1 MKIQFKPLYLSFALA
16 LVLSG
21 CGSAK
26 MVSTPVENIDRMP
39 LKTTPLKEKD
49 LQRWSHLDLVKDTVP
64 GMSVDKAYA
73 EVLKKIK
80 QHKLIVAIIDSGVDI
95 NHEDLKSVIWTNPKE
110 IAGNNIDDDKNGYID
125 DIHGWNFLGDAV
137 HEQLE
142 MTRIVK
148 KGPNTP
154 DYERAKAKLEED
166 IKGLQQDK
174 QQLDMILNAEKAIK
188 SYLNKDNFTLEEVKK
203 IETKDQSLLQA
214 KAMFSQFLTGMTKA
228 DFDKEIIDFK
238 DHVYGQLNYNLNV
251 EYDGRKIVGD
261 NPDDIKD
268 TKYGNN
274 NVVGPE
280 PKEAKHGTHVA
291 GIVAQVRGNKKGGD
305 GVANSAIT
313 IMPIRAV
320 PNGDEYDKDIALAIR
335 YAVDNGAKVINGSF
349 GKYFSQNKEWVM
361 SAMKYAASK
370 DVIIVIAAGNESY
383 DLDVTNKYPNDT
395 YDGSP
400 EFANNVLIVGALSP
414 DYGSK
419 MVASF
424 SNYGKNNVDIFAP
437 GEKIYA
443 TTPLNT
449 YEYLQGTSM
458 ASPNVAGVAALIRSS
473 IPRLSAIQVKQII
486 MESGTSLNNMISV
499 GEDKHKANFSEISKT
514 GKIVNAYNALLLAEK
529 VLDAT
534 LSQEEKNYYK
544 SLRTN

>member
-1 MKIQFKPLYLSFALA
+1 MKIQFKPLYLSLALA
-16 LVLSG
+16 LVLFG

-73 EVLKKIK
+73 ELLKGKK
-80 QHKLIVAIIDSGVDI
+80 ATKVIVGIVDSGVDI

-110 IAGNNIDDDKNGYID
+110 IVGNNIDDDKNGYVD
-125 DIHGWNFLGDAV
+125 DIHGWNFLGDAI

-148 KGPNTP
+148 RGSNTP
-154 DYERAKAKLEED
+154 EFDKAKAKLEED

-188 SYLNKDNFTLEEVKK
+188 SYLNKENFTLEEVKK

-228 DFDKEIIDFK
+228 EFDKEIIDFK

-261 NPDDIKD
+261 NPDDIND
-268 TKYGNN
+268 RKYGNN

-305 GVANSAIT
+305 GVAST
-313 IMPIRAV
+313 VSIMAVRAV
-320 PNGDEYDKDIALAIR
+320 PNGDEYDKDIALGIR

-349 GKYFSQNKEWVM
+349 GKYFSQNKELVIE
-361 SAMKYAASK
+361 AIKYAESK
-370 DVIIVIAAGNESY
+370 DVLLVIAAGNESY

-395 YDGSP
+395 YDNSP
-400 EFANNVLIVGALSP
+400 EFAKNVLIIGALTP

-458 ASPNVAGVAALIRSS
+458 ASPNVAGVAALIRAYYPS
-473 IPRLSAIQVKQII
+473 LTAVEVKQII
-486 MESGTSLNNMISV
+486 MESGTSLKNMISV
-499 GEDKHKANFSEISKT
+499 GEDKHKVNFSEISKS

-529 VLDAT
+529 MT
-534 LSQEEKNYYK
+534 KK
-544 SLRTN
+544 

>member
-16 LVLSG
+16 MVLSG

-26 MVSTPVENIDRMP
+26 MVSTPIENIDRMP

-73 EVLKKIK
+73 EVLKGKK
-80 QHKLIVAIIDSGVDI
+80 GTKVIVGIVDSGVDI

-110 IAGNNIDDDKNGYID
+110 IAGNNIDDDKNGYVD
-125 DIHGWNFLGDAV
+125 DVHGWNFLGDAI

-148 KGPNTP
+148 RGSNTP
-154 DYERAKAKLEED
+154 EYGKAKARLEEEL
-166 IKGLQQDK
+166 KGLQQDK
-174 QQLDMILNAEKAIK
+174 QQLDIILNAEKAIK
-188 SYLNKDNFTLEEVKK
+188 SFLKKDDFTIEEVKK

-214 KAMFSQFLTGMTKA
+214 KAMFSQFLTGMTKSE
-228 DFDKEIIDFK
+228 FDKEIIDYK

-261 NPDDIKD
+261 NPDDIND
-268 TKYGNN
+268 RKYGNN

-305 GVANSAIT
+305 GVAASVVE
-313 IMPIRAV
+313 IMAVRAV
-320 PNGDEYDKDIALAIR
+320 PDGDEYDKDIALGIR

-349 GKYFSQNKEWVM
+349 GKYFSQNKELVIE
-361 SAMKYAASK
+361 AIKYAESK
-370 DVIIVIAAGNESY
+370 DVLLVIAAGNESY

-400 EFANNVLIVGALSP
+400 EFAKNILIIGALTP

-458 ASPNVAGVAALIRSS
+458 ASPNVAGVAALIRSYY
-473 IPRLSAIQVKQII
+473 PRLTAIEVKQII
-486 MESGTSLNNMISV
+486 MESGTSLKNMISV
-499 GEDKHKANFSEISKT
+499 GEDKNKASFSEISKS

-529 VLDAT
+529 MT
-534 LSQEEKNYYK
+534 KK
-544 SLRTN
+544 

>member
-1 MKIQFKPLYLSFALA
+1 MKIQLRPLYLSLALA

-26 MVSTPVENIDRMP
+26 MVSTPVENIDKMP

-73 EVLKKIK
+73 EVLKGKK
-80 QHKLIVAIIDSGVDI
+80 ATKVIVGIVDSGVDI

-188 SYLNKDNFTLEEVKK
+188 SHLKKDNFTLEEVKK
-203 IETKDQSLLQA
+203 IDTKDQSLIQA

-251 EYDGRKIVGD
+251 TYDGRKIVGD

-305 GVANSAIT
+305 GVASSVVS
-313 IMPIRAV
+313 IMAVRAV
-320 PNGDEYDKDIALAIR
+320 PDGDEYDKDIALGIR

-349 GKYFSQNKEWVM
+349 GKYFSQNKEWVID
-361 SAMKYAASK
+361 AIKYAASK
-370 DVIIVIAAGNESY
+370 DVLVVIAAGNESY

-400 EFANNVLIVGALSP
+400 EFADNVLIIGALTP

-443 TTPLNT
+443 STPLNT

-458 ASPNVAGVAALIRSS
+458 ASPNVAGIAALLRSYYPS
-473 IPRLSAIQVKQII
+473 LSATEVKQII
-486 MESGTSLNNMISV
+486 MESGTSLKNMISV
-499 GEDKHKANFSEISKT
+499 GEDKKKVNFSEVSKS
-514 GKIVNAYNALLLAEK
+514 GKIVNAYNALLIAEK
-529 VLDAT
+529 MT
-534 LSQEEKNYYK
+534 KK
-544 SLRTN
+544 

>member
-1 MKIQFKPLYLSFALA
+1 MKIQFKTLYLSLALA

-26 MVSTPVENIDRMP
+26 MISTPVANIDKMP
-39 LKTTPLKEKD
+39 LKTLPLKEKD
-49 LQRWSHLDLVKDTVP
+49 LQRWSHLDLAKDTVP

-73 EVLKKIK
+73 EVLKGANLQKV
-80 QHKLIVAIIDSGVDI
+80 IVAIIDSGVDI
-95 NHEDLKSVIWTNPKE
+95 NHEDLKAVIWTNPKE

-154 DYERAKAKLEED
+154 DYERAKAKLEEE
-166 IKGLQQDK
+166 IKGLQEDK

-188 SYLNKDNFTLEEVKK
+188 SHLKKDNFTLQEVKK

-261 NPDDIKD
+261 NPEDIND
-268 TKYGNN
+268 RKYGNN

-305 GVANSAIT
+305 GVANSVA

-320 PNGDEYDKDIALAIR
+320 PDGDEYDKDIALAIR

-349 GKYFSQNKEWVM
+349 GKYFSQNKELVIE
-361 SAMKYAASK
+361 AIKYAASK
-370 DVIIVIAAGNESY
+370 DVLIVIAAGNESY

-400 EFANNVLIVGALSP
+400 EFANNVLIIGALTP

-458 ASPNVAGVAALIRSS
+458 ASPNVAGVAALIRSYYPS
-473 IPRLSAIQVKQII
+473 LTALQVKQII
-486 MESGTSLNNMISV
+486 MESGTSLNNMIAV
-499 GEDKHKANFSEISKT
+499 GEDKKKVNFSEISKS

-529 VLDAT
+529 MVT
-534 LSQEEKNYYK
+534 K
-544 SLRTN
+544 

>member
-1 MKIQFKPLYLSFALA
+1 MKIQFKPLYLSLVLA

-49 LQRWSHLDLVKDTVP
+49 LQRWSQLDLVKDTVP

-73 EVLKKIK
+73 ELLKGKK
-80 QHKLIVAIIDSGVDI
+80 GTKVIVGIVDSGVDI

-125 DIHGWNFLGDAV
+125 DIHGWNFLGNAI

-148 KGPNTP
+148 RGSNTP
-154 DYERAKAKLEED
+154 EFDKAKAKLEED

-188 SYLNKDNFTLEEVKK
+188 SHLKKDNFTLEEVIK

-214 KAMFSQFLTGMTKA
+214 KSMFSQFLTGMTKA
-228 DFDKEIIDFK
+228 EFDKEIIDFK

-261 NPDDIKD
+261 NPDDIND
-268 TKYGNN
+268 RKYGNN

-305 GVANSAIT
+305 GVAASVVE
-313 IMPIRAV
+313 IMAVRAV
-320 PNGDEYDKDIALAIR
+320 PDGDEYDKDIALGIR

-349 GKYFSQNKEWVM
+349 GKYFSQNKELVIE
-361 SAMKYAASK
+361 AIKYAESR
-370 DVIIVIAAGNESY
+370 DVLLVIAAGNESY
-383 DLDVTNKYPNDT
+383 DLDVTNKFPNDT

-400 EFANNVLIVGALSP
+400 EFAKNVLIIGALTP

-458 ASPNVAGVAALIRSS
+458 ASPNVAGVAALIRAYYPS
-473 IPRLSAIQVKQII
+473 LTAVQVKQII
-486 MESGTSLNNMISV
+486 LESGTSLKNMISV
-499 GEDKHKANFSEISKT
+499 GEDKHKANFSEISKS

-529 VLDAT
+529 MT
-534 LSQEEKNYYK
+534 KK
-544 SLRTN
+544 